1 MTHGLVRSFILTL
14 AALFLAASAFAQTG
28 VGIKGGVS
36 FSRLD
41 TTPDSSDVLDP
52 LTDFT
57 AGVFVAAGGPI
68 GGQVEALVSRRG
80 AEIDGDL
87 FGLGFLGNLAKFR
100 ITYLDL
106 SGLLRVNAGA
116 GGNTL
121 YLLAGPTISLELES
135 EISLAGFG
143 QDIGAATESWDVAA
157 TVGAGV
163 EVRGFLVEGRYSHGL
178 RDVIVGGDI
187 LPFDAK
193 MRSFSVLA
201 GFRF

>member
-1 MTHGLVRSFILTL
+1 MSISLARALLLSLAVSLV
-14 AALFLAASAFAQTG
+14 AVPAFAQTG

-100 ITYLDL
+100 VTYLDL
-106 SGLLRVNAGA
+106 SGLLRINAGA
-116 GGNTL
+116 GDNNV
-121 YLLAGPTISLELES
+121 YLLAGPTFAVELQS
-135 EISLAGFG
+135 EINLAGFG
-143 QDIGAATESWDVAA
+143 QDIGEATESWDVLA

-163 EVRGFLVEGRYSHGL
+163 EVGGFLVEGRYSHGL
-178 RDVIVGGDI
+178 RDVIVGGNI

-201 GFRF
+201 GFKF